1 MMCLEALEL
10 EVPASVPAVP
20 TRSAAVAR
28 ISRVW
33 ASVARRAARRRG
45 CRQEEGAKTRHKQ
58 LGSEK
63 AQARRLISPSPAR
76 ATPTVPF
83 VGSRRNLRI
92 AARRLPVADCSPLST
107 PSSTRFF
114 EGLLP

>member
-28 ISRVW
+28 ISRCRQALRGAPRGAAVVGRRTERRRGTNNW
-33 ASVARRAARRRG
+33 ALKKLRLGGSSARRR
-45 CRQEEGAKTRHKQ
+45 
-58 LGSEK
+58 
-63 AQARRLISPSPAR
+63 R